1 MVRQRYFQV
10 VLEGPWEE
18 KYLYVDDDG
27 ITRVRIDEHGKKPAN
42 VDVNAI
48 LAFVEDKHDG
58 SYICSYAPLLA
69 GFYSVEIRCNG
80 DEIDGSPFSMWA
92 KAGKPV
98 ANKSRIRSING
109 LEFEGS
115 KTTKVRA
122 GEHVYIDV
130 DAADKFG
137 NERHEDEDADLLK
150 VYCINLTDDLDS
162 TAKASLFWESM
173 TLKTTLQIQNSFNLM
188 WKERMIEYAKGLIA
202 YLCFMTDDVDENFYA

>member
-1 MVRQRYFQV
+1 MLAPGAPSPRSGCEGLIVDMARAEAKNCVVLGDGLQRSYVGEKSVFSIRAYDDTGERRWCGRDIFQV

-18 KYLYVDDDG
+18 KYLYVDDEG

-48 LAFVEDKHDG
+48 LAFVEDNHDG
-58 SYICSYAPLLA
+58 SYTCSYAPLLA

-115 KTTKVRA
+115 KTTK
-122 GEHVYIDV
+122 
-130 DAADKFG
+130 
-137 NERHEDEDADLLK
+137 
-150 VYCINLTDDLDS
+150 
-162 TAKASLFWESM
+162 
-173 TLKTTLQIQNSFNLM
+173 
-188 WKERMIEYAKGLIA
+188 
-202 YLCFMTDDVDENFYA
+202 